1 MKLAPLFL
9 IALAYHTVTA
19 GALLAAEPVIV
30 SKPVIVIEHVPM
42 VDENPDLDVM
52 IPEQAAEEPVLE
64 ADPVFIE
71 HIVEEKLAEPEP
83 PAEEVAAFLMVPSE
97 VANNIQ
103 LVEHE
108 PLEIVGS
115 AP

>member
-1 MKLAPLFL
+1 M
-9 IALAYHTVTA
+9 
-19 GALLAAEPVIV
+19 PV
-30 SKPVIVIEHVPM
+30 

-52 IPEQAAEEPVLE
+52 IPEEVAEDPVVE
-64 ADPVFIE
+64 ADPVWIE
-71 HIVEEKLAEPEP
+71 QIVEEKLVEPEP

-115 AP
+115 AA